1 MRTNLEEKNSL
12 SEVPIK
18 VGGFMKES
26 HLFLW
31 TASEPRR
38 FDLHGPLELFLNGL
52 LKDKNL
58 TIREACKIAGCSPSV
73 LHGWLQGAYPT
84 GTVIHLK
91 KLCNHYGYTLSEA
104 LTGAPDDL

>member
-1 MRTNLEEKNSL
+1 MKKN
-12 SEVPIK
+12 
-18 VGGFMKES
+18 
-26 HLFLW
+26 
-31 TASEPRR
+31 
-38 FDLHGPLELFLNGL
+38 D
-52 LKDKNL
+52 L

-104 LTGAPDDL
+104 LTGSTDSISTS

>member
-1 MRTNLEEKNSL
+1 MATTVWR
-12 SEVPIK
+12 V
-18 VGGFMKES
+18 
-26 HLFLW
+26 
-31 TASEPRR
+31 SEPRR
-38 FDLHGPLELFLNGL
+38 FDFHSPLGMFLERL
-52 LKDKNL
+52 LKEKSL

-104 LTGAPDDL
+104 LTGSSDDV